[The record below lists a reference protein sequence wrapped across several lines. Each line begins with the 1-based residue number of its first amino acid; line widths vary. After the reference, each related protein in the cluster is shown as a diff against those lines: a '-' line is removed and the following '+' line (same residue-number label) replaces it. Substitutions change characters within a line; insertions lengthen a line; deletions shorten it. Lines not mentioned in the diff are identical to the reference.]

1 MKTTPPADQLRA
13 LGYDTTPAEI
23 RRFQQTYNR
32 LGPERLLAI
41 HGELDRATL
50 AGKFLMRQKRRLK
63 HGEFKLWVAANC
75 EFSYSSAK
83 RYMKIAAW
91 KGRGLSFPSILQA
104 IDCCKPEPEQP
115 RDDRAPDQHGGDA

>member
-23 RRFQQTYNR
+23 RRFQQAYNR

-50 AGKFLMRQKRRLK
+50 AALALAYESRALLSIVRDRS
-63 HGEFKLWVAANC
+63 EA
-75 EFSYSSAK
+75 
-83 RYMKIAAW
+83 
-91 KGRGLSFPSILQA
+91 GR
-104 IDCCKPEPEQP
+104 
-115 RDDRAPDQHGGDA
+115 